1 MIVDLSQT
9 QRTLLLLQLRN
20 AVALQIELWKL
31 MSDMAEQLK
40 CEKLEE
46 VADRV
51 QALSITPETG
61 LGLNFNDLDEFLGIA
76 PSRTKIGRSLLD
88 NSTIQ

>member
-1 MIVDLSQT
+1 M
-9 QRTLLLLQLRN
+9 QL
-20 AVALQIELWKL
+20 LQIELWKL

-51 QALSITPETG
+51 QAFSITPDTG
-61 LGLNFNDLDEFLGIA
+61 LELPSTTWTNFCV
-76 PSRTKIGRSLLD
+76 
-88 NSTIQ
+88 